1 MAPRLRPLRA
11 RLDVDERR
19 EQLLRLGLELFGRRN
34 YDDISIDDIAGAAG
48 ISRSLLYHY
57 FRNKRGFYVEAI
69 RHAAASLRE
78 RIEPDPKLAPRDR
91 LRQGL
96 GAYLDYVARFAG
108 AYATLLRSGVGFDA
122 EVSEIVESTRSAIIA
137 DILRDLADPQSG
149 GSEAQ
154 AQRREGQMAL
164 APSGKVRVAVRGWVG
179 MVEFSCLEWLERRE
193 VSKAELIDL
202 LVDALE
208 AVLVSATGKPLPF

>member
-1 MAPRLRPLRA
+1 MTLRLRSLRA

-19 EQLLRLGLELFGRRN
+19 EQLLRLGLELFGKRN
-34 YDDISIDDIAGAAG
+34 YDDISIDDIASAAG

-57 FRNKRGFYVEAI
+57 CRNKRGFYVEAI
-69 RHAAASLRE
+69 RHAAAQLRE
-78 RIEPDPKLAPRDR
+78 RIEPDPDRPPRVR

-122 EVSEIVESTRSAIIA
+122 EVSEIVEGTRSAIIA
-137 DILRDLADPQSG
+137 DILRDLEELAD
-149 GSEAQ
+149 
-154 AQRREGQMAL
+154 
-164 APSGKVRVAVRGWVG
+164 SGKVRVAVRGWVG

-208 AVLVSATGKPLPF
+208 AVLVSATGKPLEF

>member
-1 MAPRLRPLRA
+1 MAPRLRSLRA

-19 EQLLRLGLELFGRRN
+19 EQLLRLGLELFGTRN
-34 YDDISIDDIAGAAG
+34 YDDISIDDIAAAAG

-69 RHAAASLRE
+69 RHAAVQLRA
-78 RIEPDPKLAPRDR
+78 RIEPDPQLPPRER

-96 GAYLDYVARFAG
+96 AAYLDHVAQFAR
-108 AYATLLRSGVGFDA
+108 AYATLLRSGVGFDS
-122 EVSEIVESTRSAIIA
+122 EVSEIVEGTRRAIVA
-137 DILRDLADPQSG
+137 DILRDLEELADN
-149 GSEAQ
+149 
-154 AQRREGQMAL
+154 
-164 APSGKVRVAVRGWVG
+164 GKVRVAVRGWLG

-193 VSKAELIDL
+193 VSKQELIDL

-208 AVLVSATGKPLPF
+208 GVLVSAAGQSPL

>member
-1 MAPRLRPLRA
+1 MAPRLRSLRA

-19 EQLLRLGLELFGRRN
+19 EQLLRLGLELFGARN
-34 YDDISIDDIAGAAG
+34 YDEISIDDIAGAAG

-69 RHAAASLRE
+69 RHAAAQLHA
-78 RIEPDPKLAPRDR
+78 RIVPDPELPPRDR

-137 DILRDLADPQSG
+137 DILRDLEELAQS
-149 GSEAQ
+149 A
-154 AQRREGQMAL
+154 
-164 APSGKVRVAVRGWVG
+164 KVRVAVRGWVG
-179 MVEFSCLEWLERRE
+179 MVEFSCLEWLERRQ

-202 LVDALE
+202 LVDGLE
-208 AVLVSATGKPLPF
+208 AVLLSATGKPLDF

>member
-1 MAPRLRPLRA
+1 MAPRLRSLRA

-19 EQLLRLGLELFGRRN
+19 EQLLRLGLELFGARN

-69 RHAAASLRE
+69 RHAAAQLHA
-78 RIEPDPKLAPRDR
+78 RIEPDPELPPRDR

-137 DILRDLADPQSG
+137 DILRDLEDL
-149 GSEAQ
+149 AQ
-154 AQRREGQMAL
+154 T
-164 APSGKVRVAVRGWVG
+164 PKVRVAVRGWVG

-193 VSKAELIDL
+193 VSKGALIDL

-208 AVLVSATGKPLPF
+208 AVLVSATGEPLPF